1 MLGCYRTFLALLV
14 VIQHLGGA
22 SVLGAYAVFGFYC
35 ISGYLMTRVV
45 HEGYG
50 YTATGIGRYLLN
62 RFLRIYPLYW
72 LSALASIGI
81 VLVFGAS
88 VTKAFHSDIF
98 IPQTTADALRN
109 LFIFFPQLESPRLT
123 PPAWALTVELCFYLL
138 IGAGVSKNK
147 LITLVWFVLSV
158 GYHLFA
164 AINNYAWDDIYF
176 TIWAA
181 SLPFSTGAFIYHFR
195 GELIRIL
202 GWLPSN
208 MYVGLML
215 FSLLPINWWLASQG
229 DYVRDIGFYI
239 NYVLC
244 AFTIAYLVNVQ
255 SLNVGLLKIDK
266 IIGDLSYPIYLFH
279 YQIGFLVMVGLGN
292 MGYSSSRGDMLL
304 AIISIPFILLVA
316 VLIARWVEAPIMQL
330 RARIKKQQLVQ
341 VTVRNTQTNE

>member
-50 YTATGIGRYLLN
+50 YTAKGIGRYLIN

-72 LSALASIGI
+72 MSALLSITI
-81 VLVFGAS
+81 ILLFGDSA
-88 VTKAFHSDIF
+88 TKSFHPDIF
-98 IPQTTADALRN
+98 IPQTAADALRN

-138 IGAGVSKNK
+138 IGAGISKSK
-147 LITLVWFVLSV
+147 RITLLWFALSV
-158 GYHLFA
+158 GYHLYA

-176 TIWAA
+176 TVWAA

-195 GELIRIL
+195 KELTKIL
-202 GWLPSN
+202 GWMPN
-208 MYVGLML
+208 KIVVGILL
-215 FSLLPINWWLASQG
+215 FALLPINWWIASQG
-229 DYVRDIGFYI
+229 NYVRDIGFYI
-239 NYVLC
+239 NYALC

-255 SLNVGLLKIDK
+255 LLNDGHLKVDK

-279 YQIGFLVMVGLGN
+279 YQIGFLVMVCLGYIGFSN
-292 MGYSSSRGDMLL
+292 SRGDMLL
-304 AIISIPFILLVA
+304 AIISMPIILLIA
-316 VLIARWVEAPIMQL
+316 ALITRWIEAPIMQL

-341 VTVRNTQTNE
+341 VTVRNTKINE